1 MGDRTEK
8 ILQLRALL
16 NTPGVMG
23 GAQFRA
29 VAEDRDAARARGD
42 FEVRK
47 VVPGEIVG
55 EPDNGFYLVRQEFPL
70 VWEHGNTP
78 LGAALAA
85 DARHIA
91 TSANDDEL
99 HAFDP
104 RKAVFVDTET
114 TGLMGGSGTVAFLI
128 GVGYFTENAFRL
140 DQCFMRDYDDEGPM
154 LAFLDGLFSNAETL
168 VSFNGKTFDL
178 PLLRTRFIQ
187 NRAPFRL
194 ERAMHYDL
202 VHAARRFWKKR
213 LGDCSLGSVERNI
226 LGLQRHG
233 DVDGA
238 DIPTLWLQYLRTR
251 DARPL
256 VPVFYHHKMDIL
268 SLVSLTGLLSQ
279 KLSEPAGE
287 GFEHHE
293 DRLSLLRLQVKRKE
307 WEQAA
312 ALAEKLLEALDDEK
326 LMCECLE
333 LAVLAMKRTKDWDR
347 MESYSVRIIQQF
359 PNHTAAR
366 IEYAKHLEHKRR
378 NLPEAIRVCRE
389 GLKLQETRQALGY
402 SPAILGLRDLE
413 LRVARMEKKLNKVLG
428 KSDSTDA
435 DLLD

>member
-1 MGDRTEK
+1 MDDRGQK
-8 ILQLRALL
+8 IAQLRALL

-23 GAQFRA
+23 GTQFRA
-29 VAEDRDAARARGD
+29 VAEERDTARARGD
-42 FEVRK
+42 FEVQH
-47 VVPGEIVG
+47 VMPGEVVG
-55 EPDNGFYLVRQEFPL
+55 EPDNGFYLVRQDFPL
-70 VWEHGNTP
+70 AWEHGCVP
-78 LGAALAA
+78 LESALAA

-104 RKAVFVDTET
+104 RTAVFVDTET
-114 TGLMGGSGTVAFLI
+114 TGLMGGAGTVLFLI
-128 GVGYFTENAFRL
+128 GVGYFTGDAFRL
-140 DQCFMRDYDDEGPM
+140 DQCFMRDYDDEEPM
-154 LAFLDGLFSNAETL
+154 LAFLDGLFKNAETL

-187 NRAPFRL
+187 NRVPFRL

-213 LGDCSLGSVERNI
+213 LGDCSLGSVERNV
-226 LGLQRHG
+226 LGVQRHG

-238 DIPTLWLQYLRTR
+238 EIPVRWFNYLRSR

-256 VPVFYHHKMDIL
+256 APVFYHHKMDIL

-293 DRLSLLRLQVKRKE
+293 DRLSLLRLHVRRKE

-312 ALAEKLLEALDDEK
+312 SMAAKLLDALDNET

-333 LAVLAMKRTKDWDR
+333 LAIVATKRTKDWER
-347 MESYSVRIIQQF
+347 MEAYSVRIIEQF
-359 PNHTAAR
+359 PNHTQAR

-378 NLPEAIRVCRE
+378 NLPEAIRICRE

-413 LRVARMEKKLNKVLG
+413 LRMERMERKLAKTLQQFDIN
-428 KSDSTDA
+428 D
-435 DLLD
+435 